1 MSNSV
6 ILMKKEKGEMKMK
19 FFRKRTILM
28 LLASIAYIVMPIDM
42 LPDALPFVGTVDDA
56 LVFGYFV
63 KLLMEDRQNYKESKK
78 R

>member
-1 MSNSV
+1 
-6 ILMKKEKGEMKMK
+6 MKKEKGEMKMK
-19 FFRKRTILM
+19 FFRKRTIAM

>member
-1 MSNSV
+1 
-6 ILMKKEKGEMKMK
+6 
-19 FFRKRTILM
+19 M

>member
-1 MSNSV
+1 
-6 ILMKKEKGEMKMK
+6 MKMK